1 MKFVTIIGSVTGSL
15 MLLGILA
22 GCQQPVQNVA
32 IPSPQDQAAY
42 QPQAYAKPLPPN
54 AFGTPVTGNPYGTH
68 VALPDEAA
76 YVQAYQAQRDPRMMV
91 EVLLGQGGATAGT
104 FHLGNEDFD
113 AIQISMI
120 EYLNANGQVDI
131 QDPSMAQKVLAR
143 ESFLRLQNGDPKVLP
158 LLKHQLK
165 TDVLIEIQAAPTQQA
180 SYGNAVRLLAQA
192 VSTTDAR
199 VLAATYVDMPLP
211 ASKTNINMYTG
222 YLADKIMQKLA
233 GIWGGGAAAYN
244 PLIIRIYNAAS
255 IDDVLAIKHFVQKVP
270 GVRLVIDRGMTGST
284 STAYGRLAIEY
295 NGAPDDFYSALKQEI
310 GVSTGL
316 KAVDLQNNTV
326 DLQITGPMILRTTS
340 IKTTTRV
347 QTQTTQTQVKTVN
360 ETPIEPAQK

>member
-1 MKFVTIIGSVTGSL
+1 MKMITILSSVILLT
-15 MLLGILA
+15 LLG
-22 GCQQPVQNVA
+22 GCQQPIQNVA

-42 QPQAYAKPLPPN
+42 QPQPYPKPLPAN
-54 AFGTPVTGNPYGTH
+54 AYGPSVTGNPYGTH
-68 VALPDEAA
+68 VALPDEAD
-76 YVQAYQAQRDPRMMV
+76 YVRAYQAQRDPRMMV
-91 EVLLGQGGATAGT
+91 EVLLGQGAVTAGA

-113 AIQISMI
+113 AIQISII

-131 QDPSMAQKVLAR
+131 QDPSMAQKILDR

-165 TDVLIEIQAAPTQQA
+165 TDILIEIQAAPTQQA

-211 ASKTNINMYTG
+211 ASKTNINVYTG

-233 GIWGGGAAAYN
+233 AIWGGGTQAYN
-244 PLIIRIYNAAS
+244 PMIVRIYNAAS
-255 IDDVLAIKHFVQKVP
+255 LDDVLAIEHLIRKVP
-270 GVRLVIDRGMTGST
+270 GVRLVIDRGMTGSAA
-284 STAYGRLAIEY
+284 TAYGRLAIEY
-295 NGAPDDFYSALKQEI
+295 NGTPGDFYSALKQELA
-310 GVSTGL
+310 VSTGL
-316 KAVDLQNNTV
+316 KAVDLQNNTI

-340 IKTTTRV
+340 IKTTTHIE
-347 QTQTTQTQVKTVN
+347 TQTTRTQVQTVK
-360 ETPIEPAQK
+360 ETPIQPAPQ

>member
-1 MKFVTIIGSVTGSL
+1 MKAMTIIGSA
-15 MLLGILA
+15 LLLIFLA

-42 QPQAYAKPLPPN
+42 QPQPYSKPLPPT
-54 AFGTPVTGNPYGTH
+54 AFGQPVTGNPYGVHT
-68 VALPDEAA
+68 ALPDEAA
-76 YVQAYQAQRDPRMMV
+76 FVQAYQAQRSPRIMV
-91 EVLLGQGGATAGT
+91 EVMLGQGGATPAT

-131 QDPSMAQKVLAR
+131 QDPSMAQKVLSR
-143 ESFLRLQNGDPKVLP
+143 ESFLQLQNGDPKVLP
-158 LLKHQLK
+158 LLKQQLQ

-192 VSTTDAR
+192 VTTTDAR
-199 VLAATYVDMPLP
+199 ILAATYVDMPLP

-233 GIWGGGAAAYN
+233 AVWGGGASAYN
-244 PLIIRIYNAAS
+244 PIIVRIYNAAG

-284 STAYGRLAIEY
+284 ATAYGRLAIQY
-295 NGAPDDFYSALKQEI
+295 NGAPDDFYAALKREI

-326 DLQITGPMILRTTS
+326 DLQITGPMVLRTTV

-347 QTQTTQTQVKTVN
+347 RTQTTQTQVRTTH
-360 ETPIEPAQK
+360 ETPIQPAPQ

>member
-1 MKFVTIIGSVTGSL
+1 MKNFKILGATVTSL
-15 MLLGILA
+15 ALAALLA
-22 GCQQPVQNVA
+22 GCQTPLQNVV

-42 QPQAYAKPLPPN
+42 QPQPFAKPLPPD
-54 AFGTPVTGNPYGTH
+54 AYGAPVTGNPYGTH

-76 YVQAYQAQRDPRMMV
+76 YVQAYQAQRDPRIMV
-91 EVLLGQGGATAGT
+91 EVLLGQGGASAGT
-104 FHLGNEDFD
+104 FHLGSEDFD
-113 AIQISMI
+113 AIEISMI

-143 ESFLRLQNGDPKVLP
+143 ESFLRLQNGDAKVLP

-165 TDVLIEIQAAPTQQA
+165 TDVLVEIQAAPTQQA
-180 SYGNAVRLLAQA
+180 SFGNGVRLLAQA

-222 YLADKIMQKLA
+222 YLADKVMQKLA
-233 GIWGGGAAAYN
+233 AIWGGGATAYN
-244 PLIIRIYNAAS
+244 PLIVRIYNAAS

-310 GVSTGL
+310 GVSRGL

-326 DLQITGPMILRTTS
+326 DLQITGPMVLRTTS

-347 QTQTTQTQVKTVN
+347 RTQTTRTQVKTIH
-360 ETPIEPAQK
+360 ETPIQPAQQ

>member
-1 MKFVTIIGSVTGSL
+1 MKNATLVGSILASL
-15 MLLGILA
+15 VLSALLG
-22 GCQQPVQNVA
+22 GCQQPLQNVA
-32 IPSPQDQAAY
+32 IPAPQDQAAY
-42 QPQAYAKPLPPN
+42 QPQVYSKPLPPN
-54 AFGTPVTGNPYGTH
+54 AYGAPVTGNPYGTH

-91 EVLLGQGGATAGT
+91 EVLLGQGGAAAGT
-104 FHLGNEDFD
+104 FHLGSEDFD

-158 LLKHQLK
+158 LLKQQLK

-222 YLADKIMQKLA
+222 YLSDKVMQKLA
-233 GIWGGGAAAYN
+233 AIWGGGATAYN
-244 PLIIRIYNAAS
+244 PIIVRIYNAAG
-255 IDDVLAIKHFVQKVP
+255 IDDVLAIKHFVQRVP

-284 STAYGRLAIEY
+284 ATAYGRLAIEY

-326 DLQITGPMILRTTS
+326 DVQITGPMTLRTTTV
-340 IKTTTRV
+340 KTTTRV
-347 QTQTTQTQVKTVN
+347 QTTRTQVRTIH
-360 ETPIEPAQK
+360 ETPIQPAQQ

>member
-1 MKFVTIIGSVTGSL
+1 MKSFRI
-15 MLLGILA
+15 LGATVAALAFSGLLA
-22 GCQQPVQNVA
+22 GCQQPLQNVA

-42 QPQAYAKPLPPN
+42 QPQPYSKPLPPD
-54 AFGTPVTGNPYGTH
+54 AYGAPVTGNPYGTH

-76 YVQAYQAQRDPRMMV
+76 YVQAYQAQRDPRIMV
-91 EVLLGQGGATAGT
+91 EVLLGQGGATAAT

-180 SYGNAVRLLAQA
+180 SFGNAVRLLAQA

-222 YLADKIMQKLA
+222 YLADKVMQKLA
-233 GIWGGGAAAYN
+233 AIWGGGAAAYN
-244 PLIIRIYNAAS
+244 PLVVRIYNAAG

-270 GVRLVIDRGMTGST
+270 GVRLVIDRGMTGSS

-310 GVSTGL
+310 GVSRGL

-326 DLQITGPMILRTTS
+326 DLQITGPMVLRTTR
-340 IKTTTRV
+340 IKTTTRI

-360 ETPIEPAQK
+360 ETPIEPAPQ